1 MVVLAFRATDVPS
14 PVATALAMPLA
25 NSCRI
30 AGKISSLFFWKTKYC
45 NYDLPKTLKRNFFK
59 IEIVL
64 IILRKCKARDIASFP
79 I

>member
-1 MVVLAFRATDVPS
+1 MLALSISLWMDYMVLVMVVLAFRATDVPS

-30 AGKISSLFFWKTKYC
+30 AGKISSLFFWETKYC

-59 IEIVL
+59 IERL
-64 IILRKCKARDIASFP
+64 K
-79 I
+79 